1 VKDTRKYESPLHW
14 ALKGDT
20 TTDVVAAL
28 AIFCCKPR
36 TIKLLLARGASV
48 GPHDDGVNIL
58 HMGARFA
65 NAKVF
70 NVISSSPL
78 RGITANNKDA
88 DENTGWDILEK
99 ASSSYH

>member
-1 VKDTRKYESPLHW
+1 MHN
-14 ALKGDT
+14 
-20 TTDVVAAL
+20 AAL
-28 AIFCCKPR
+28 LIDRRADIDAKLKYTAIFCCKPR
-36 TIKLLLARGASV
+36 MIKLLLARGASV

-65 NAKVF
+65 NAEVF

-78 RGITANNKDA
+78 RGITANDKDA